1 MESFLLETIKEAGQL
16 ALQYFDQLSEIKIN
30 KKGARDLV
38 TVADVEV
45 ESLIRSTLLGKYPEH
60 GFLGEESGV
69 QQGSSSRWI
78 VDPIDGTHS
87 FVRGQYFWSI
97 SIALEVDHEI
107 QMGAVFAPL
116 LNDLYFAKK
125 DQGAFKNG
133 IKIATSNISQ
143 LSEAMV
149 STGFSCLRD
158 NLEQNNLERFSRIA
172 QKTMGQRRFGSAAL
186 DFCTV
191 ADGQV
196 DIFWEQHLNLFD
208 IAAGVLIVKEAGGTI
223 TDFSGEEKLNP
234 EAILATN
241 SNLLKEILAYI

>member
-1 MESFLLETIKEAGQL
+1 MEGFLKETIKAAGQL
-16 ALQYFDQLSEIKIN
+16 ALKYFDQLSEIKIN
-30 KKGARDLV
+30 KKGARDLF
-38 TVADVEV
+38 TIADVEV
-45 ESLIRSTLLGKYPEH
+45 ESFIRNTLLGKYPQH

-69 QQGSSSRWI
+69 QQGSNSRWI

-87 FVRGQYFWSI
+87 FVRGQYYWSI
-97 SIALEVDHEI
+97 SIALEVDHEM
-107 QMGAVFAPL
+107 QMGAVYAPL
-116 LNDLYFAKK
+116 LNDLYFAQKGH
-125 DQGAFKNG
+125 GAFKNG
-133 IKIATSNISQ
+133 SRITTSEISQ

-149 STGFSCLRD
+149 STGFACLRD

-172 QKTMGQRRFGSAAL
+172 QQTMGQRRLGSAAIDL
-186 DFCTV
+186 CMI

-223 TDFSGEEKLNP
+223 TDFSGEEKIDP

-241 SNLLKEILAYI
+241 SKLLNEILDYM